1 MTKKKI
7 LAILLVVLMTL
18 LLFSCDLFSASVDNA
33 GSVTVVVENTDG
45 SYDVF
50 EAALDAVENK
60 EEGAKGILEHLK
72 ESNDRFYLEMTESTY
87 GAYVT
92 AIGNI
97 RESSSEGLY
106 VMVYTSVSSDSY
118 EGAPT
123 ADYKGTTLYQS
134 GVGLSGMKVEAGTV
148 ILFKLEKSPY

>member
-1 MTKKKI
+1 MTKKRI

-18 LLFSCDLFSASVDNA
+18 LLFSCDLFSGSVDNA

-50 EAALDAVENK
+50 EAELDAVENK

-72 ESNDRFYLEMTESTY
+72 GSNDRFYLEMTESTY

-97 RESSSEGLY
+97 RENSSEGLY

-123 ADYKGTTLYQS
+123 VDYKGTALYQS